1 MVLWLLGI
9 LLILIGSSILF
20 VSFYP
25 SFGGDVD
32 EERRKTY
39 KQSPQFTDRTFKN
52 SQAVNLNP
60 SFSETLTI
68 ARKFFFTKVVEGRP
82 TKDISVP
89 SLEASSFHSNY
100 SEPRLLWLGHSS
112 FWLQIHQMN
121 ILLDPVFSE
130 VAAPHPWL
138 GDKRF
143 NKNNPVQIA
152 DLPPI
157 DAVLISH
164 DHYDHLDY
172 ETMLQLKDKVRHFY
186 VPLGVGVHLEA
197 WGISAD
203 KITELDWWES
213 KQIASLELVCT
224 PARHFSGRKLNNRQ
238 HTLWSSWVIQTPTHK
253 LFFSGDSG
261 YDKHFKE
268 IGIQFGPFDLA
279 LMECGQYNKMWP
291 DIHMFPEETAQAG
304 KDIQA
309 KKIMP
314 IHWGVFKLALHS
326 WVDPIERVQKA
337 ADSLNIPLITPKIGE
352 WFSIH
357 TNTNENW
364 WHEYQP

>member
-68 ARKFFFTKVVEGRP
+68 ARKFFFTKVEEGRP
-82 TKDISVP
+82 KKDISVP
-89 SLEASSFHSNY
+89 SLQASSYSSSD

-112 FWLQIHQMN
+112 FWLQINDKN
-121 ILLDPVFSE
+121 ILLDPVFSK

-138 GDKRF
+138 GGKRF
-143 NKNNPVQIA
+143 NKNNPIEIA

-172 ETMLQLKDKVRHFY
+172 ETVLQLKDKVTHFY
-186 VPLGVGVHLEA
+186 LPLGVGVHLEA
-197 WGISAD
+197 WGISVD

-213 KQIASLELVCT
+213 K
-224 PARHFSGRKLNNRQ
+224 
-238 HTLWSSWVIQTPTHK
+238 
-253 LFFSGDSG
+253 
-261 YDKHFKE
+261 
-268 IGIQFGPFDLA
+268 
-279 LMECGQYNKMWP
+279 
-291 DIHMFPEETAQAG
+291 
-304 KDIQA
+304 
-309 KKIMP
+309 
-314 IHWGVFKLALHS
+314 
-326 WVDPIERVQKA
+326 
-337 ADSLNIPLITPKIGE
+337 
-352 WFSIH
+352 
-357 TNTNENW
+357 
-364 WHEYQP
+364 